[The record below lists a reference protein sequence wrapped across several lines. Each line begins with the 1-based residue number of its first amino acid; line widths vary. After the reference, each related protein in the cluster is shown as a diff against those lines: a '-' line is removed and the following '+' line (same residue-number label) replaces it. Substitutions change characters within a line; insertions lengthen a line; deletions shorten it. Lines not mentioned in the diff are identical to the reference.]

1 MLDLSEFMLS
11 YRKIKIIAWIMTCN
25 SNACVGYYINIL
37 DTIYITSMYIYI
49 VYKVLSPLLS
59 ILNSQLD
66 DRIIIRLEM

>member
-1 MLDLSEFMLS
+1 
-11 YRKIKIIAWIMTCN
+11 MTFN